1 MWTCGGWTILPIWQG
16 VEAGPIL
23 PAWQCGPFMA
33 ECGGWTI
40 SQYGRVLEIG
50 PSFQYGRMLK
60 LLIWQD
66 MEEGPSSQYGR
77 VWRLNYTPNMA
88 GCGGWTI
95 FPIWQSGEA
104 VEVGGLCACLI
115 GIRFSRDA
123 CQVERLIQP
132 PRHTK

>member
-1 MWTCGGWTILPIWQG
+1 
-16 VEAGPIL
+16 
-23 PAWQCGPFMA
+23 MA

-77 VWRLNYTPNMA
+77 VWRLDQPPNMA
-88 GCGGWTI
+88 GCGGWTSL
-95 FPIWQSGEA
+95 PIWQRADARPSFQYGRMWRLKVEGVEVEA
-104 VEVGGLCACLI
+104 VEVGG
-115 GIRFSRDA
+115 
-123 CQVERLIQP
+123 QVSAPARLEESP
-132 PRHTK
+132 ASMPVRMRG